1 MAKIIIYI
9 AQSLDGKIAREN
21 GSVDWLAD
29 FDAEDYGYPQFLSAI
44 GVVLM
49 GNKTYQQVLT
59 FGGEFPYKDKKVFV
73 FTKDKSLTKDEN
85 VTFISEN
92 IAKFVANLKK
102 SSQSNIWLVGGG
114 EIITYLLDKQ
124 LVDDLQVFT
133 IPIILKSGI
142 GLCNTLIDDIKLRL
156 INNKT
161 FKNGVVENYYK
172 ILYNSNH

>member
-9 AQSLDGKIAREN
+9 AQSLNGKIAHKN
-21 GSVDWLAD
+21 GSVDWLNPYD
-29 FDAEDYGYPQFLSAI
+29 SEDYGYQQFLSSI
-44 GVVLM
+44 DVVLM

-59 FGGEFPYKDKKVFV
+59 FGDEFPYKDKLVFV
-73 FTKDKSLTKDEN
+73 FTRDKSLIKDEN

-92 IAKFVANLKK
+92 IAEFVANLKK

-142 GLCNTLIDDIKLRL
+142 GLCNTLANDIKLKL
-156 INNKT
+156 INYKT
-161 FKNGVVENYYK
+161 YGNGVVENYYE
-172 ILYNSNH
+172 LVY